1 MLSSPE
7 AVDALALVMT
17 TSRSSPLMQLP
28 QAVERQFASE
38 ADASQS
44 RSQAALEAA
53 AAQRLLLQA
62 LPTVSSLGGSRWH
75 NERQKLLQG
84 CFTTDP
90 VRAHSLSISKWL
102 DCA

>member
-17 TSRSSPLMQLP
+17 TSRSSPLKQLP
-28 QAVERQFASE
+28 QAVERQFAVG
-38 ADASQS
+38 ADTSQQ

-62 LPTVSSLGGSRWH
+62 LPTVSGLGGSRWQS
-75 NERQKLLQG
+75 ERQQLLQG
-84 CFTTDP
+84 CFASDP
-90 VRAHSLSISKWL
+90 VRAHRGGY
-102 DCA
+102 